1 MLVCSPTGYI
11 YFISKSYPG
20 KIFKLKI
27 IYIGSN
33 NDIGIYKLY
42 ENLIHRHLDKDEAI
56 CADAGYR
63 GLQTLH
69 TAILPFIDVDS
80 KDSTYLQ
87 KQEFNNH
94 LAHYRIVVENVF
106 SQIKNWNICSF
117 QF

>member
-42 ENLIHRHLDKDEAI
+42 ENLIHKHLDKMKLFVQMQDI
-56 CADAGYR
+56 KDYK
-63 GLQTLH
+63 H
-69 TAILPFIDVDS
+69 FIQLYY
-80 KDSTYLQ
+80 YL
-87 KQEFNNH
+87 
-94 LAHYRIVVENVF
+94 LM
-106 SQIKNWNICSF
+106 
-117 QF
+117 